1 LGNLNGKVWFV
12 TGASAGFGRA
22 LGERVID
29 RGGRL
34 MSTARNRASLQDLV
48 DLAPDRVAAVGLDV
62 IDPQQ
67 IAAAVAAATSRFGGI
82 DVLVN
87 CAGYGFLGA
96 IEESSDAEIRA
107 QFDVNVFGLINVIR
121 EVLPVMRAQRSG
133 KIVNFSS
140 IAGARGFPAAGVYCA
155 SKWAVEG
162 VSESLAAE
170 LQPFG
175 IGVLIVEPG
184 AFRTEFAGRSI
195 AAPTHPLVDYPAAA
209 AVRAWSASTD
219 GNQPGDPVRGAD
231 AIIDT
236 VLQVSAPM
244 RLILGAAAW
253 EVARDAGRARLEDIE
268 RSRDLAAAADFPT

>member
-48 DLAPDRVAAVGLDV
+48 DRAPDRVAAVGLDV

>member
-162 VSESLAAE
+162 VSELLAAE

-268 RSRDLAAAADFPT
+268 RSRDLAAATDFPT